1 MFFLG
6 SVSGFLPYILAFS
19 ITLVWGSH
27 AGLPF
32 FKAGAIAES
41 QNEISDEKI
50 ISADSIGSYSYD
62 NQVVTE
68 NIDEIPSI
76 YDTGIKVFKCYL
88 LRLFD
93 FAGIGISLLRAPP
106 VSPF

>member
-19 ITLVWGSH
+19 ITIVWGSQV
-27 AGLPF
+27 GLPF
-32 FKAGAIAES
+32 FKTGAIDES

-50 ISADSIGSYSYD
+50 ISADHTGNYSYD
-62 NQVVTE
+62 NHVITE

-76 YDTGIKVFKCYL
+76 YYTGIKVFNCF
-88 LRLFD
+88 LFRPFY